1 MKYILLAIILF
12 TAQVTFAQ
20 KTIDINEA
28 INKVGDTVTICTKI
42 FGGRFMENSKGSPT
56 LLNAGAS
63 YPNSPLTIVVTGDAR
78 KLFDFK
84 PEEYYKD
91 KSICVTGVIELYKE
105 KPQIVVTKK
114 SQIEEVVKITP
125 NQ

>member
-1 MKYILLAIILF
+1 MRYFLLAIILF

-63 YPNSPLTIVVTGDAR
+63 YPNSPLTVVVTDEAR

-105 KPQIVVTKK
+105 KPQIVVSKT
-114 SQIEEVVKITP
+114 SQIVESGKVTP
-125 NQ
+125 DH

>member
-1 MKYILLAIILF
+1 MRYFLLAIILF

-63 YPNSPLTIVVTGDAR
+63 YPNSPLTVVVTGEAR

-105 KPQIVVTKK
+105 KPQIVVTKT
-114 SQIEEVVKITP
+114 SQIVESGKVTP
-125 NQ
+125 DH

>member
-1 MKYILLAIILF
+1 MKYLLLAIAFF
-12 TAQVTFAQ
+12 TAQVTFSQ
-20 KTIDINEA
+20 KTIHINEA

-42 FGGRFMENSKGSPT
+42 YGGRFMENSKGSPT

-63 YPNSPLTIVVTGDAR
+63 YPNSPLTVVVTGDAR

-114 SQIEEVVKITP
+114 AQIEEVVKITP

>member
-1 MKYILLAIILF
+1 MKYILLAIVLF

-28 INKVGDTVTICTKI
+28 INKVGDTVVICTKI
-42 FGGRFMENSKGSPT
+42 YGGRFMENSKGSPT
-56 LLNAGAS
+56 LLNAGAG
-63 YPNSPLTIVVTGDAR
+63 YPNSPLTVVVTGDAR

-91 KSICVTGVIELYKE
+91 KSICVTGVIELYKD
-105 KPQIVVTKK
+105 KPQIVVTKT
-114 SQIEEVVKITP
+114 SQIAESGKK
-125 NQ
+125 

>member
-42 FGGRFMENSKGSPT
+42 YGGRFMENSKGSPT

-63 YPNSPLTIVVTGDAR
+63 YPNSPLTVVVTGDAR

-91 KSICVTGVIELYKE
+91 KSICVTGVIELYKD
-105 KPQIVVTKK
+105 KPQIVVTKT
-114 SQIEEVVKITP
+114 SQIAESGKK
-125 NQ
+125 

>member
-12 TAQVTFAQ
+12 TAEVTFAQ

-63 YPNSPLTIVVTGDAR
+63 YPNSPLTVVVTGEAR

>member
-63 YPNSPLTIVVTGDAR
+63 YPNSPLTVVVTGEAR

>member
-1 MKYILLAIILF
+1 MKYILLAITLF
-12 TAQVTFAQ
+12 SAQATFAQ
-20 KTIDINEA
+20 KTIDITEA
-28 INKVGDTVTICTKI
+28 ASKVGDTVTICTKI

-63 YPNSPLTIVVTGDAR
+63 YPNSPFTVVITGDAR

-84 PEEYYKD
+84 PEEHYKD
-91 KSICVTGVIELYKE
+91 KSICVTGVIELYKD

-114 SQIEEVVKITP
+114 AQIEEVVKITP

>member
-12 TAQVTFAQ
+12 TAEVTFAQ

-63 YPNSPLTIVVTGDAR
+63 YPNSPLTVVVTGEAR

-105 KPQIVVTKK
+105 KPQIVVTKT
-114 SQIEEVVKITP
+114 SQIVESDKVTP
-125 NQ
+125 DH

>member
-63 YPNSPLTIVVTGDAR
+63 YPNSPLTVVVTGEAR

-105 KPQIVVTKK
+105 KPQIVVTKT
-114 SQIEEVVKITP
+114 SQIVESGKVTP
-125 NQ
+125 DH

>member
-1 MKYILLAIILF
+1 MRYILLAIILF

-63 YPNSPLTIVVTGDAR
+63 YPNSPLTVVVTGEAR

>member
-12 TAQVTFAQ
+12 TSQVTFAQ

-42 FGGRFMENSKGSPT
+42 YGGRFMENSKGSPT
-56 LLNAGAS
+56 LLNAGAM
-63 YPNSPLTIVVTGDAR
+63 YPNSPLTVVVTGDAR

-91 KSICVTGVIELYKE
+91 KSICVTGVIELYKD
-105 KPQIVVTKK
+105 KPQIVVTKT
-114 SQIEEVVKITP
+114 SQIAESGKK
-125 NQ
+125 

>member
-63 YPNSPLTIVVTGDAR
+63 YPNSPLTVVVTGDAR

>member
-42 FGGRFMENSKGSPT
+42 YGGRFMENSKGAPT

-63 YPNSPLTIVVTGDAR
+63 YPNSPLTVVVTGDAR

-91 KSICVTGVIELYKE
+91 KSICITGVIELYKD
-105 KPQIVVTKK
+105 KPQIVVTKT
-114 SQIEEVVKITP
+114 SQIVESGKVTP
-125 NQ
+125 EH